1 MRPGLTAHAN
11 AQSGVVTTAQALELG
26 YTYKEIRTL
35 LRRGE
40 WVRVRHGA
48 YTSGT
53 TWANADTSQRHLLVV
68 RAALLA
74 VGDESVASHD
84 SAAVVHHLPTWGL
97 DLRRVM
103 LTRPFERSSRRE
115 AGVEHHLAEL
125 PVEQITTVRGL
136 RVTSAVRTTLDVA
149 RKRGYEAGL
158 VSANAALHAGATSAD
173 MQAAALRMAEWPG
186 GAASSAV
193 ARDADARIETP
204 GETLT
209 WVLLQSMALDVEP
222 QVSFREV
229 GARVDFE
236 LKGRGVIIE
245 FDGRVKYVTEDGQP
259 DVQALWEE
267 KKREDRIRELGYEF
281 VRVYWEDL
289 FGSRR
294 AKTEQR
300 IRAAIARAARSSRL
314 AG

>member
-1 MRPGLTAHAN
+1 M
-11 AQSGVVTTAQALELG
+11 TTAQALELG
-26 YTYKEIRTL
+26 YTYKEIRSL

-48 YTSGT
+48 YTSGK
-53 TWANADTSQRHLLVV
+53 TWAHADERQRHLIVV

-74 VGDESVASHD
+74 LGDESVASHD
-84 SAAVVHHLPTWGL
+84 SAAVAHDLPTWGL
-97 DLRRVM
+97 NLTVVM
-103 LTRPFERSSRRE
+103 LTRPFERTSRRE

-125 PVEQITTVRGL
+125 PVEQITTVRGV
-136 RVTSAVRTTLDVA
+136 RVTSAVRTALDVA

-158 VSANAALHAGATSAD
+158 VSANAAMHAGGSHAE
-173 MQAAALRMAEWPG
+173 MQAAALLMTEWPG

-193 ARDADARIETP
+193 VRDADGRIETP

-209 WVLLQSMALDVEP
+209 WILLQGMALDVEP
-222 QVSFREV
+222 QVCFREI

-236 LKGRGVIIE
+236 LKGLGVIIE

-267 KKREDRIRELGYEF
+267 KKREDRIRDLGYEV
-281 VRVYWEDL
+281 VRVYWEEL

-294 AKTEQR
+294 IRTEQR